1 MKYEEETISRVFSEE
16 HVTRVLDEVLSAG
29 FVLFDDNKLFQVS
42 RQTGHGPQKGAPE
55 GCFASVHQLH
65 DVG

>member
-16 HVTRVLDEVLSAG
+16 HVTRVLDEDLSAG

-55 GCFASVHQLH
+55 G
-65 DVG
+65 